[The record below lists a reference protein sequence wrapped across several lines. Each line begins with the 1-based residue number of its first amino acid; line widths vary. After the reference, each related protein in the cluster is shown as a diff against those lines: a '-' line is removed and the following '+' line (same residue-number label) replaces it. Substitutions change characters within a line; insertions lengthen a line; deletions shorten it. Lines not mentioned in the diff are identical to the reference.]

1 MGVEQDSKAAA
12 PERAHGPEA
21 VSEVLAAPG
30 PDVEVS
36 LRAQSKRA
44 AAGDPHPSMT
54 PKGLLSLQRT
64 AGNRAVQRIIGTS
77 TVQRDKDKKKP
88 DSIQVAGR
96 SNEPTY
102 AMTKSAE
109 IAIKKGGHNVAAWT
123 TPNWEFN
130 GLYMANDMSV
140 LKLSYEL
147 AFLIELPSDYDA
159 AKVEM
164 LKQHELGH
172 VEIAKRKAKEAFE
185 VSLKAKIEAL
195 EDARDVNVI
204 RAMITKA
211 MEDAKAAEKAA
222 SQAFD
227 AAEYQVMSDRYRG
240 IKAPLAELT
249 RASPGIAAAAKVLK
263 TVPGAMHKARGM
275 AASGV
280 TAGMAAKVNAAAGAL
295 SAAEVARVQFNAEFS
310 ALVSSAQAAAK
321 EFITSGELAKGLEG
335 IGEGPAFNQDEV
347 PGAQQVVAA
356 CGKFSYSSSG
366 ASASF

>member
-1 MGVEQDSKAAA
+1 MGVEQDSKVAA
-12 PERAHGPEA
+12 PERAHGPET
-21 VSEVLAAPG
+21 VPEVLATPG
-30 PDVEVS
+30 PDVEVG
-36 LRAQSKRA
+36 LRGHSGLA
-44 AAGDPHPSMT
+44 AAGDPNPSMT
-54 PKGLLSLQRT
+54 PKRMLALQRT
-64 AGNRAVQRIIGTS
+64 AGNRAVQRIVGTP
-77 TVQRDKDKKKP
+77 TVQRDQDKKKP
-88 DSIQVAGR
+88 DSIQVTGR
-96 SNEPTY
+96 SVEPTY

-130 GLYMANDMSV
+130 GVYMANDLSV

-147 AFLIELPSDYDA
+147 AFLVELPSDYDA

-185 VSLKAKIEAL
+185 VSLKAKIAAL
-195 EDARDVNVI
+195 DDARDLNVI
-204 RAMITKA
+204 KAMITKA
-211 MEDAKAAEKAA
+211 MDEAKAAEKAA

-227 AAEYQVMSDRYRG
+227 DAEYKVMSDRYRG

-263 TVPGAMHKARGM
+263 SVPGAMQRARGM

-280 TAGMAAKVNAAAGAL
+280 TAGTAARVDAAAGAL

-310 ALVSSAQAAAK
+310 ALVSSAQAAAND
-321 EFITSGELAKGLEG
+321 FITSGELAKGLEG

-347 PGAQQVVAA
+347 PGAQKVVAA

-366 ASASF
+366 ASAGF